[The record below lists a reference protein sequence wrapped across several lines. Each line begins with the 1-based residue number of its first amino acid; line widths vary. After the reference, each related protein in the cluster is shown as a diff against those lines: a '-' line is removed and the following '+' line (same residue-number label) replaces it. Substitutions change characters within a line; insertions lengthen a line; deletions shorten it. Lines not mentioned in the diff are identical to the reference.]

1 MEKDKNKNN
10 ELEKFQ
16 AYTLAFEDLN
26 QNAQKKLLE
35 EASEKIFSQLREKNK
50 DAEIKNISYSKTK
63 NGEIVFDVET
73 SKDGNN
79 LGFHHEYYSANLEK
93 IMEHNNEL
101 DVDIANIKRTDLQSE
116 DEKKQFISEVESSK
130 SRVEMKD
137 FENEKDKNDNVNKNE
152 ENENSIQRK
161 NDEIE
166 ESAKK
171 LGIDSENL
179 EINENNN
186 DNGIAIDE
194 KSKNLRLDDESVDKN
209 IGKVAEMSADKK
221 VTQHYTA
228 KQLIGGDYK
237 RYIVTKNNGNTQM
250 LGQKEDGTIEKVEN
264 VEQVSPHTATI
275 AGPNGKLETKSI
287 QAGFNIKNRENDS
300 GFGLNNDQELTYERA
315 MNADTPIGYEMS
327 EQMDKTK
334 QAGYAQQLFDEINYK
349 STDMKDL
356 ADRKSEELRKEESP
370 IGKTNPDIANGNPH
384 VNEIESIAIPNQS
397 NGIELLEIA
406 NKNNVSLEKIEEL
419 YGRCRSAGLY
429 DEELIL
435 QTINNTLKKER
446 GEELSEDGEQK
457 DEKKEKNDTQSND
470 IDTGSA
476 YIANDIEPTFEKTIE
491 TGIIGAMAINSVEQE
506 KLNQKQ
512 VQEEIT
518 QNQEI
523 NQEEETINEKQEEF
537 DLSDHGD
544 GSPEDNL
551 ERTMEPKKDETNF

>member
-1 MEKDKNKNN
+1 
-10 ELEKFQ
+10 
-16 AYTLAFEDLN
+16 
-26 QNAQKKLLE
+26 
-35 EASEKIFSQLREKNK
+35 
-50 DAEIKNISYSKTK
+50 
-63 NGEIVFDVET
+63 
-73 SKDGNN
+73 
-79 LGFHHEYYSANLEK
+79 
-93 IMEHNNEL
+93 
-101 DVDIANIKRTDLQSE
+101 
-116 DEKKQFISEVESSK
+116 
-130 SRVEMKD
+130 MKA

-171 LGIDSENL
+171 LGIDSKNL
-179 EINENNN
+179 EINENKN
-186 DNGIAIDE
+186 DNNKGISIDE
-194 KSKNLRLDDESVDKN
+194 KSKNLILDEESVEKN

-228 KQLIGGDYK
+228 KKLIGGDYK

-300 GFGLNNDQELTYERA
+300 GFGLNNDQELTYERT
-315 MNADTPIGYEMS
+315 MNADTPIGYEIS

-384 VNEIESIAIPNQS
+384 VDEIESIAIPNQS

-406 NKNNVSLEKIEEL
+406 NKNNSDLLLVDLVIEYPKNSSGDLTKDTERIRESLGTISAGGIRSENMKVVIFGEQGSVRPIKISLEYRI
-419 YGRCRSAGLY
+419 
-429 DEELIL
+429 
-435 QTINNTLKKER
+435 
-446 GEELSEDGEQK
+446 DGSNSIFV
-457 DEKKEKNDTQSND
+457 KEKMYEVS
-470 IDTGSA
+470 ISSA
-476 YIANDIEPTFEKTIE
+476 PINLLIEAPTEATPNIFPKTWSRSSRSKFK
-491 TGIIGAMAINSVEQE
+491 TNWII
-506 KLNQKQ
+506 
-512 VQEEIT
+512 
-518 QNQEI
+518 
-523 NQEEETINEKQEEF
+523 
-537 DLSDHGD
+537 
-544 GSPEDNL
+544 
-551 ERTMEPKKDETNF
+551 NFH